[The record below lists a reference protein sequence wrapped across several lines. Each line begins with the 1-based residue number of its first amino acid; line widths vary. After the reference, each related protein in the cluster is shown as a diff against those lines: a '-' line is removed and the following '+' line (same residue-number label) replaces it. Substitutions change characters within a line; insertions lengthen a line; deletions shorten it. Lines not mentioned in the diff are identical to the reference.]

1 MPKTPI
7 ALSLVIACG
16 VWSTTAS
23 AQPPKADRPGRAE
36 FIEMGCYQ
44 CHGYEGQGGR
54 GTGPKLAPKPLDWE
68 VFSVVVRQ
76 PPKVMPAYSP
86 RVLSDEKLKTIYAYL
101 KSIPPAP
108 DVKTVPALSGQ

>member
-1 MPKTPI
+1 MIAALGLAATAAFAQAPKTE
-7 ALSLVIACG
+7 
-16 VWSTTAS
+16 
-23 AQPPKADRPGRAE
+23 RPGRAE

-68 VFSVVVRQ
+68 VFSVVVRK

-86 RVLSDEKLKTIYAYL
+86 KVLSEEKLKAIYAYL
-101 KSIPPAP
+101 RSIPPAP
-108 DVKTVPALSGQ
+108 PVASIPALSGK